1 MTTTKI
7 PASSPDQTGKPPRKR
22 RRSWPFSEALAA
34 VWLLTL
40 VSAMLVLPRLL
51 SLDPLDLDS
60 TQRFAMPGPGHWLG
74 TDNLGRDLLARCLD
88 GARVSLLIGVGSTFI
103 AALIGI
109 PLGMVAAWSRGWIDA
124 VISFVLDVILAFP
137 GLVLAL
143 GLAAFLGPSVTNIM
157 IAITVPM
164 MPVFARLS
172 RAQTLRVL
180 SYDYVEA
187 SHMIGTPARSIM
199 RRDVLPNISEA
210 LLSVGFVSV
219 GTAILIEGGLSFL
232 GIGVPMPQPTWGSM
246 IDESRTY
253 LATNPWLAIVPALFL
268 MFTILSLNL
277 IADRFLLDPDAAKEA
292 VR

>member
-1 MTTTKI
+1 MTDVN
-7 PASSPDQTGKPPRKR
+7 PAAGSERTRSTPRRKR
-22 RRSWPFSEALAA
+22 RFWPLSEALAA
-34 VWLLTL
+34 LWLGGL
-40 VSAMLVLPRLL
+40 VVAMIVLPSLL
-51 SLDPLDLDS
+51 ALDPLELDS
-60 TQRFAMPGPGHWLG
+60 TSRFAMPGPGHLLG

-88 GARVSLLIGVGSTFI
+88 GARISLLIGIGSTLI

-109 PLGMVAAWSRGWIDA
+109 PLGMIAAWSRGWVDA

-210 LLSVGFVSV
+210 LLAVGFVSV

-253 LATNPWLAIVPALFL
+253 LATDPWLATVPALFL